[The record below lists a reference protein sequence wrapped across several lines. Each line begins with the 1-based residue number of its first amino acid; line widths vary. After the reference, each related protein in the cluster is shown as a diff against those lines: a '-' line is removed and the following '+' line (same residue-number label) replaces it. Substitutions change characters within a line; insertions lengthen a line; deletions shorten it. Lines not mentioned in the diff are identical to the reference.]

1 MQKNKKSTYIKIISV
16 ILIVIIFLLG
26 VTYAYFMPT
35 IEGNK
40 EASSV
45 NVNAGNLELDFE
57 TSEYISND
65 SGELVKKENIETEA
79 DANNFKVV
87 HTASSTVPAVYD
99 LYLQDI
105 SISPNLKSPDFQWQ
119 LLKDN
124 KVINS
129 GDFSKIGDNTNLK
142 ITLEEQ
148 TLQVGHEDNYTFRIW
163 LLETDED
170 QSSLYSGTFS
180 AKIGLSAT
188 TPIPD

>member
-1 MQKNKKSTYIKIISV
+1 MPKNKKFTYIKIISV
-16 ILIVIIFLLG
+16 VLIIIIFIVG
-26 VTYAYFMPT
+26 TTYAYFVPI
-35 IEGNK
+35 IEGNDT
-40 EASSV
+40 ASAV
-45 NVNAGNLELDFE
+45 NVIAGNLELDFE
-57 TSEYISND
+57 TTEYISND
-65 SGELVKKENIETEA
+65 SGELVKEENIPSEA

-87 HTASSTVPAVYD
+87 HTASSNVPAVYD

-105 SISPNLKSPDFQWQ
+105 NISSNLKSPDFQWQ

-124 KVINS
+124 HVINS
-129 GDFSKIGDNTNLK
+129 GDFSTIEDNTNLK

-188 TPIPD
+188 TPTPN